1 MSAKKKNIK
10 TGNEASANREVV
22 DQFPTAIKK
31 IIEEK
36 GFLPDQEFC
45 SGKKK
50 KSHKRHLLLRKRN
63 EHQDLR

>member
-1 MSAKKKNIK
+1 MQKKKNIK

-50 KSHKRHLLLRKRN
+50 KKPQETFTTK
-63 EHQDLR
+63 EEK